1 LSRPAPGL
9 SRGGEPGQGRS
20 VGEGPP
26 VGGRGE
32 LVGRGGGGRRSEVE
46 VEGNGLGARA
56 AVKIR
61 QFASGRFASSRLGM
75 GEGIG
80 TGPHTRVLWCR
91 WLGAASGMP
100 PMYTHRPR
108 HIYIYIH
115 TMLLSGR
122 WCTTLVAR
130 YIFLQIRWV
139 PIPRRQYLGGMVP
152 NARRRGGCCP
162 GVHPKGPRDFRD
174 LSNG

>member
-26 VGGRGE
+26 VGGRGK
-32 LVGRGGGGRRSEVE
+32 GIGSGSGGKRTRCASGGQDSPVCERE
-46 VEGNGLGARA
+46 
-56 AVKIR
+56 IR
-61 QFASGRFASSRLGM
+61 QFAVRHGGGDRHGAPYQ
-75 GEGIG
+75 
-80 TGPHTRVLWCR
+80 GPLVPVVRRCFRDAPHVYPQTET
-91 WLGAASGMP
+91 
-100 PMYTHRPR
+100 Y
-108 HIYIYIH
+108 IYIYICIYIH

-174 LSNG
+174 FSNG

>member
-1 LSRPAPGL
+1 
-9 SRGGEPGQGRS
+9 
-20 VGEGPP
+20 
-26 VGGRGE
+26 
-32 LVGRGGGGRRSEVE
+32 VE

-91 WLGAASGMP
+91 WLGAASGDAP
-100 PMYTHRPR
+100 HVYPQTETY
-108 HIYIYIH
+108 IYIYIH

-152 NARRRGGCCP
+152 NARRRGGGCP

-174 LSNG
+174 FSNG